1 MSRNNHRNGGRMH
14 GPVAMAGDK
23 PKNFKGSAKRLL
35 SWLKPYRAGL
45 ITAMIF
51 AVVTTLCSVFAPKV
65 LGLITTELY
74 EGTMRMLAGTG
85 GINMKYI
92 FAVMVVLAALYLGSV
107 CFQYFTQFIMAR
119 VSQRTMY
126 DMRKAIQAKL
136 TRLPLNYFD
145 TRAYGDILSRVTND
159 VDTVSSG
166 LQQSITQIITS
177 VVTVVGIVVMMLS
190 INPLMTL
197 LALLI
202 LPITLVLTMTIVKKS
217 QKYFVGNQRALG
229 DLNGHIEEMYTGFNI
244 VKLFSMEKK
253 AAQEFSQVNGELYN
267 YNWKSQFAAGLMM
280 PVVGFVGNLGYV
292 AVAVV
297 GGMLAVSGSLAVGDI
312 QAFIQYVRQF
322 NQPISQTANIANIMQ
337 SCIAA
342 AERVFELLDET
353 EEPAESENPVKLEDV
368 RGEVSFEN
376 VVFGYNPENPLIT
389 GLNLNIKSGQKVAIV
404 GPTGAGKTTLIN
416 LLMRFYDVNSGAV
429 KIDGVDIR
437 DMRRDDLRDIFG
449 MVLQDTWLFYGSIKE
464 NIRYGDMQSSDDE
477 VVRSAKLACAHH
489 FIKTLPDGYNMMLNE
504 EASNISQ
511 GQKQLVTIA
520 RAIISDP
527 KILILD
533 EATSSVDTRTEVLIQ
548 KAMVNLM
555 KDRTSF
561 IIAHRLSTIRDADVI
576 LVMNKGDIVEAGTHE
591 ELMAKKGFYE
601 NLYNS
606 QFAEKQAV

>member
-1 MSRNNHRNGGRMH
+1 
-14 GPVAMAGDK
+14 
-23 PKNFKGSAKRLL
+23 
-35 SWLKPYRAGL
+35 
-45 ITAMIF
+45 MI
-51 AVVTTLCSVFAPKV
+51 
-65 LGLITTELY
+65 E
-74 EGTMRMLAGTG
+74 GTG
-85 GINMKYI
+85 GINLKYI
-92 FAVMVVLAALYLGSV
+92 FMVMLALAALYLGAV
-107 CFQYFTQFIMAR
+107 LFQYFTQFIMAR

-136 TRLPLNYFD
+136 TKLPLNYFD
-145 TRAYGDILSRVTND
+145 TQAYGDILSRITND
-159 VDTVSSG
+159 VDTVSTG
-166 LQQSITQIITS
+166 LQQSVTQIIVS
-177 VVTVVGIVVMMLS
+177 AVTVVGIVVMMLL
-190 INPLMTL
+190 INPVMTL
-197 LALLI
+197 IALLV
-202 LPITLVLTMTIVKKS
+202 LPITLVLTTVIVKKS
-217 QKYFVGNQRALG
+217 QKYFVGNQKALG

-253 AAQEFSQVNGELYN
+253 ASKEFAEVNGELYN

-280 PVVGFVGNLGYV
+280 PIVGFVGNLGYV
-292 AVAVV
+292 MVAVA
-297 GGMLAVSGSLAVGDI
+297 GGIFAVSGSLSVGDI

-342 AERVFELLDET
+342 AERVFELLDEA
-353 EEPAESENPVKLEDV
+353 EEPAESKTPARLETV
-368 RGEVSFEN
+368 HGEVDFEN
-376 VVFGYNPENPLIT
+376 VVFGYNPEKPLIT

-416 LLMRFYDVNSGAV
+416 LLMRFYDVNAGAI

-437 DMRRDDLRDIFG
+437 DMKRDDLRDIFG

-464 NIRYGDMQSSDDE
+464 NIRYGNMQSTDE
-477 VVRSAKLACAHH
+477 DVVRAAKLACAHH
-489 FIKTLPDGYNMMLNE
+489 FIKTLPEGYNMMLNE

-520 RAIISDP
+520 RAIISNP